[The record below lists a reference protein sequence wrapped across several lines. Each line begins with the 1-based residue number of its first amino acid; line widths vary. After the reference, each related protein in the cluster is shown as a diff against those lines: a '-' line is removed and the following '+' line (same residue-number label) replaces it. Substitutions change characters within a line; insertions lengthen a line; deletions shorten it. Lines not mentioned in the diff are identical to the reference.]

1 MSDLCPLDADE
12 KLIPVQRSWLFCDWV
27 FLPTH
32 PKDKTCRQKQRN
44 DVYAA
49 HCSEEHTDLCIGEKK
64 LLLFKRMSQHNIFH
78 LLSTVQLARL
88 TFSDQDD
95 QDL

>member
-1 MSDLCPLDADE
+1 MSDLCPLGADE

-27 FLPTH
+27 FLPIH

-49 HCSEEHTDLCIGEKK
+49 HYSEEHTDLCIGEKNYCSSSAC
-64 LLLFKRMSQHNIFH
+64 LNTTSSICFQQSSWL
-78 LLSTVQLARL
+78 V
-88 TFSDQDD
+88 
-95 QDL
+95 